1 MGDVQRTI
9 VPLTRFAGHGR
20 RVLVLVLGNVA
31 IIGIVALVHELAVV
45 AGASIAVRV
54 VASVAAGVLVLA
66 AMLFVMRATS
76 RSAALRLE
84 VSGAG
89 IGIVSRQGVAEPR
102 PIDRLEIRRLAYLTH
117 EGGSGQPHIMT
128 LEIGGLGRSPL
139 RICVPKLRGG
149 WPHPDGQLFSPP
161 EYEIEPEHWTVLCA
175 MLETSTRKP

>member
-9 VPLTRFAGHGR
+9 VPLARFAGHGR

-31 IIGIVALVHELAVV
+31 IVGMVALVNELAVL
-45 AGASIAVRV
+45 AGASVAVRV
-54 VASVAAGVLVLA
+54 VASIAVGMLVLA
-66 AMLFVMRATS
+66 AVLFAIRATS
-76 RSAALRLE
+76 SSAALRLE

-89 IGIVSRQGVAEPR
+89 IGIVSSHGVTEPR

-128 LEIGGLGRSPL
+128 LEIGGLGRRPL
-139 RICVPKLRGG
+139 RICAPKLRGG

-161 EYEIEPEHWTVLCA
+161 EYQIEPKHWTVLCA